1 MSNFLRNILENKI
14 RILLKIYN
22 ILEYLNSFML
32 KIGRNLAWIAIFLM
46 VIVILLQ
53 VFFRYVLNNALPW
66 PDELARF
73 LMLWMTGFIAPS
85 AYRWGGFVSI
95 EMLPQLLP
103 KFLENI
109 LIISLLVLSLIILL
123 IGFQLGLQHVKI
135 GWIFNSSSLKIPF
148 DLIGGEQKAIKL
160 AWMYMSLPVGIF
172 LLILVNIELILKKI
186 ILTVN
191 TEINFPIDK
200 NKEHLGV

>member
-1 MSNFLRNILENKI
+1 VSIQEKKI
-14 RILLKIYN
+14 SFILLIFN
-22 ILEYLNSFML
+22 TLQIFNSFIL
-32 KIGRNLAWIAIFLM
+32 RIGRQLAWVAIFLM

-95 EMLPQLLP
+95 DMLPQFLP
-103 KFLENI
+103 KLIENI
-109 LIISLLVLSLIILL
+109 LMLFLLSLSLAILV
-123 IGFQLGLQHVKI
+123 IGFKLGLQHIKI
-135 GWIFNSSSLKIPF
+135 GWIFESSSIKIPF
-148 DLIGGEQKAIKL
+148 QLFGGKQQAIKL

-186 ILTVN
+186 LLLFN
-191 TEINFPIDK
+191 KDLKLSEDLDK
-200 NKEHLGV
+200 ERLGA